1 MSPFICQFIA
11 ELFPLTGYLEH
22 PINKIDNG
30 PFLPRFELVSQS
42 SALSWLASTVEII
55 AIDIK
60 EELASPNN
68 LLFIAL

>member
-1 MSPFICQFIA
+1 M
-11 ELFPLTGYLEH
+11 EH

-42 SALSWLASTVEII
+42 SALSWLAYIVEII

>member
-1 MSPFICQFIA
+1 M
-11 ELFPLTGYLEH
+11 EH

-42 SALSWLASTVEII
+42 SALSWSAYILEII

-60 EELASPNN
+60 EELDSLNN

>member
-1 MSPFICQFIA
+1 MSPVICQFIA

-42 SALSWLASTVEII
+42 SALFWSAYIVEII
-55 AIDIK
+55 AIDTK
-60 EELASPNN
+60 GELVTPNN
-68 LLFIAL
+68 LLYT